1 MKTHSHSCLPRAARL
16 LAAALL
22 SLTASAA
29 TLTWSGGNG
38 SWGDPMKWS
47 PQIVPGA
54 ADTAVIGGADALI
67 VRVDGSHSV
76 GTVVLSNP
84 KTILLLQ
91 GSGQTGQ
98 AMLTVANG
106 FVNEG
111 IIELSSETS
120 TYVAR
125 LTVTTGTLTNAPGG
139 LIRIS
144 EGTGG
149 TRQLFANLDNRG
161 TLDLAHNLTLDGN
174 VANSGTINLPDGKTL
189 TVQTAKIWTHRNG
202 AITGTGTLSLPNNS
216 TLVLAEDFTPGT
228 FVLNAPNLTVSGPAR
243 LLGPATGEFL
253 IRNWTIN
260 AEIVVTG
267 DLRIDGTVKFNS
279 PLAVSAGKT
288 LRLLGSGN
296 QGQAILTVA
305 NGFVNEGI
313 IELSSETSTYVARLT
328 VTTGTLT
335 NAPGGL
341 IRISEGTGG
350 TRQLFAN
357 LDNRGALLVRSNA
370 TLSVTGSL
378 LNASTGI
385 LGGAGTFNLTSATV
399 TNEGT
404 VAPGTSPGILSV
416 SGNLPHGAGSRFE
429 AEIGGF
435 TAGTEHDQLVLANP
449 VNFDGTIRAA
459 LINGFFP
466 KKDDAF
472 TVLTYPSRT
481 GSFTTLDNPLPER
494 IAWEVRYGTTSAQL
508 VVLNTAP
515 TLATIGNQTMNEQ
528 VQFSVTA
535 SATDQDLPAQTL
547 TYSLDTAPTGMTIN
561 SATGQIT
568 WTPTEAQ
575 GPGTHNVT
583 VRVTDNGTPS
593 LGHTTSF
600 SVTVNE
606 VNVAPQ
612 LVLPGART
620 VNEQTELVFIIDG
633 TDADVPPNA
642 LTYEL
647 VSGPPGATFN
657 AATRELRWT
666 PTEAQGPGSFTA
678 TFRVTDSNPDAVN
691 EKQLGATGAVS
702 LTVAEVNLR
711 PTLAGI
717 GNQTATE
724 ELLFSVTATATDPDL
739 PANGLAY
746 SLETAPTGMAI
757 NPTTGQITW
766 TPTEAQGPGA
776 HNVTVRV
783 TDSGT
788 PALAHTTSFSVTVSE
803 VNRGPTLAGIGNQ
816 TANEGAV
823 FSVTATAT
831 DPDVPANGLAYSLD
845 TAPTGMT
852 INPATGAITWTPTEA
867 QGPGDHGVTV
877 RVTDNG
883 SPALEH
889 TTGFTVTVKEVN
901 RPPVLA
907 SLSGATVHAGTPF
920 AASLAATDPDLPA
933 NTFTYSLVSG
943 PGGATVT
950 PAGAVN
956 WNAPIEAAGSV
967 VEFTVRATDDG
978 TPPQAGDE
986 TFQVTVAGPVEI
998 LGSVAAGDAIEITW
1012 RALPGLTYR
1021 LISAEALPATE
1032 WAPLSGEVT
1041 ATGSAA
1047 SKTITINPQSAALFL
1062 RVELVTE

>member
-1 MKTHSHSCLPRAARL
+1 
-16 LAAALL
+16 
-22 SLTASAA
+22 
-29 TLTWSGGNG
+29 
-38 SWGDPMKWS
+38 
-47 PQIVPGA
+47 
-54 ADTAVIGGADALI
+54 
-67 VRVDGSHSV
+67 
-76 GTVVLSNP
+76 
-84 KTILLLQ
+84 
-91 GSGQTGQ
+91 
-98 AMLTVANG
+98 LTVANG
-106 FVNEG
+106 FVNQG
-111 IIELSSETS
+111 TIELTSEGGFGN
-120 TYVAR
+120 A
-125 LTVTTGTLTNAPGG
+125 TVTVNNGTLTNATGG
-139 LIRIS
+139 VIRVL

-149 TRQLFANLDNRG
+149 SRRLSANLDNRG
-161 TLDLAHNLTLDGN
+161 TLFVMAGTTLN
-174 VANSGTINLPDGKTL
+174 M
-189 TVQTAKIWTHRNG
+189 NG
-202 AITGTGTLSLPNNS
+202 
-216 TLVLAEDFTPGT
+216 VM
-228 FVLNAPNLTVSGPAR
+228 
-243 LLGPATGEFL
+243 
-253 IRNWTIN
+253 
-260 AEIVVTG
+260 
-267 DLRIDGTVKFNS
+267 
-279 PLAVSAGKT
+279 
-288 LRLLGSGN
+288 
-296 QGQAILTVA
+296 
-305 NGFVNEGI
+305 
-313 IELSSETSTYVARLT
+313 
-328 VTTGTLT
+328 
-335 NAPGGL
+335 
-341 IRISEGTGG
+341 
-350 TRQLFAN
+350 
-357 LDNRGALLVRSNA
+357 
-370 TLSVTGSL
+370 
-378 LNASTGI
+378 LNASSGI
-385 LGGAGTFNLTSATV
+385 LGGGGTSDFASATV

-416 SGNLPHGAGSRFE
+416 SGNLPHSTGSRFE
-429 AEIGGF
+429 AEIGGL

-449 VNFDGTIRAA
+449 VTFDGTIRAA

-528 VQFSVTA
+528 VQLSVTA

-666 PTEAQGPGSFTA
+666 PTEGQGPGSFTA

-831 DPDVPANGLAYSLD
+831 DPDVPANVPTYSLD

-852 INPATGAITWTPTEA
+852 INPATGVITWTPTEA

-907 SLSGATVHAGTPF
+907 SLSGATVHAGAPF

-956 WNAPIEAAGSV
+956 WNAPLEAAGSV

-978 TPPQAGDE
+978 TPSQAGDE

>member
-1 MKTHSHSCLPRAARL
+1 
-16 LAAALL
+16 
-22 SLTASAA
+22 
-29 TLTWSGGNG
+29 
-38 SWGDPMKWS
+38 
-47 PQIVPGA
+47 
-54 ADTAVIGGADALI
+54 
-67 VRVDGSHSV
+67 
-76 GTVVLSNP
+76 
-84 KTILLLQ
+84 
-91 GSGQTGQ
+91 
-98 AMLTVANG
+98 
-106 FVNEG
+106 
-111 IIELSSETS
+111 
-120 TYVAR
+120 
-125 LTVTTGTLTNAPGG
+125 
-139 LIRIS
+139 
-144 EGTGG
+144 
-149 TRQLFANLDNRG
+149 
-161 TLDLAHNLTLDGN
+161 
-174 VANSGTINLPDGKTL
+174 
-189 TVQTAKIWTHRNG
+189 
-202 AITGTGTLSLPNNS
+202 
-216 TLVLAEDFTPGT
+216 
-228 FVLNAPNLTVSGPAR
+228 
-243 LLGPATGEFL
+243 
-253 IRNWTIN
+253 
-260 AEIVVTG
+260 
-267 DLRIDGTVKFNS
+267 
-279 PLAVSAGKT
+279 
-288 LRLLGSGN
+288 
-296 QGQAILTVA
+296 
-305 NGFVNEGI
+305 
-313 IELSSETSTYVARLT
+313 
-328 VTTGTLT
+328 
-335 NAPGGL
+335 
-341 IRISEGTGG
+341 
-350 TRQLFAN
+350 
-357 LDNRGALLVRSNA
+357 
-370 TLSVTGSL
+370 
-378 LNASTGI
+378 
-385 LGGAGTFNLTSATV
+385 
-399 TNEGT
+399 
-404 VAPGTSPGILSV
+404 
-416 SGNLPHGAGSRFE
+416 
-429 AEIGGF
+429 
-435 TAGTEHDQLVLANP
+435 VLANP